1 MGPRLRLL
9 YRFFFMFLRRLF
21 ALVSALG
28 LSLVCGLFLGLP
40 GAVQAADPA
49 FKLELSGLEGE
60 LKSNVDAQLAAVNS
74 SSITVQS
81 RYRAQVRSAVRE
93 GLRSLGYYR
102 PTLKFKWQKKPKSG
116 PRVLTLQVTPG
127 DPVRIEEVRIH
138 ITGDAKDDRDFE
150 RLIRR
155 GTPKKGDVL
164 NHGTYDK
171 FKSDLNN
178 LAMTKGY
185 FQAKFLKS
193 QLQVSPEHGIAF
205 WVIDYDA
212 GPRYKFGKVTF
223 HGSQIDDVN
232 LQNLVPFDPGA
243 PFSSDDLAKL
253 NERLSA
259 TGWFN
264 SVVVAPEFR
273 NATAENELPLY
284 GHVVPRSGNSVEL
297 GLGFSIDV
305 GPRFRA
311 DWKKPWVNEHGHSL
325 ESSTNLSSAD
335 QELDFAYK
343 VPREERPL
351 EEYYLFQGG
360 YKHTDLNDTKSDSM
374 TLVASRYWELE
385 TGWQRSI
392 NLRWML
398 DKFTQG
404 SVDNTTMLIYPGVT
418 LSRTRS
424 RGGMMPRWGDSQRY
438 TLDVA
443 STFWGSDIDFV
454 AFSAA
459 GTIIRTYGGK
469 HRFIG
474 RGNFGWIETND
485 FDQVPPDLRFF
496 AGGDRS
502 VRGYD
507 YKSISPEDED
517 GDLMGAERLITA
529 SLEYQYNV
537 TGKWWGAVFYDVG
550 EAVKKFTSTNFK
562 SGAGFGIR
570 WESPIGP
577 VKLDIARPVGDPD
590 ANGIAFYIGLGSEL

>member
-1 MGPRLRLL
+1 ML
-9 YRFFFMFLRRLF
+9 FRRLF
-21 ALVSALG
+21 AFVSVLCLA
-28 LSLVCGLFLGLP
+28 FAIGLP
-40 GAVQAADPA
+40 CAAWAADDPA
-49 FKLELSGLEGE
+49 FKLEMTGLEGE
-60 LKSNVDAQLAAVNS
+60 LKTNVDAQLAAGGLS
-74 SSITVQS
+74 HITVRS
-81 RYRAQVRSAVRE
+81 RFRAQVRSAVRE
-93 GLRSLGYYR
+93 GLRSLGYYQ
-102 PTLKFKWQKKPKSG
+102 PTLKFKWKEKPKSG

-127 DPVRIEEVRIH
+127 EPVRIEEVRIN
-138 ITGDAKDDRDFE
+138 ITGDAAEDRDFK
-150 RLIRR
+150 RLIRKNA
-155 GTPKKGDVL
+155 PEKGAVL
-164 NHGTYDK
+164 NHGAYDK

-185 FQAKFLKS
+185 FEAKFKKS
-193 QLQVSPEHGIAF
+193 ELQVSPERGIAF
-205 WVIDYDA
+205 WVIDYES
-212 GPRYKFGKVTF
+212 GPRYKFGKVTY
-223 HGSQIDDVN
+223 HGSQIDDVY

-273 NATAENELPLY
+273 NATEDKELPLY

-297 GLGFSIDV
+297 GIGFSTDV

-311 DWKKPWVNEHGHSL
+311 DWKKPWVNHYGHSL

-335 QELDFAYK
+335 QQLDFSYK
-343 VPREERPL
+343 IPREESPL

-459 GTIIRTYGGK
+459 GTIIRTYARK

-507 YKSISPEDED
+507 YKSISPKDASGE
-517 GDLMGAERLITA
+517 LTGAERLLTA

-550 EAVKKFTSTNFK
+550 EAVEKLTTTSFK

-590 ANGIAFYIGLGSEL
+590 EDGLAFYIGLGSEL